1 MLSANKPPR
10 APFVALTVAVATISL
25 IVPAIASAD
34 DSGAATSSTQP
45 NVNAIGAVP
54 PAVNA
59 VNVNAPGS
67 SDSSSNTA
75 ATAAVP
81 SATSAA
87 DASVINAA
95 DPNPPNIPGQVV
107 LGDGFVYQGSLRDGM
122 PDGRGVKRW
131 PTGDWVA
138 GDFSAGLLEGNAVI
152 HRSDGGS
159 LSGTFRRNAPWDAVE
174 KDANGN
180 VVAMYQGGVM
190 RAVTQTAAPAAAAQS
205 GAIAPHVQQ
214 VHSGTPVSNQ

>member
-1 MLSANKPPR
+1 MLSANKPRR

-34 DSGAATSSTQP
+34 DSGVATSSTQP

-75 ATAAVP
+75 AAP

-87 DASVINAA
+87 AASVINPA
-95 DPNPPNIPGQVV
+95 DPNPPDIPGQVV

-122 PDGRGVKRW
+122 PEGRGVKRW

-138 GDFSAGLLEGNAVI
+138 GDFSAGLLEGNAAI

-159 LSGTFRRNAPWDAVE
+159 LSGTFRHNAPWDAVE

-190 RAVTQTAAPAAAAQS
+190 RAVTQVAAPGAATQS
-205 GAIAPHVQQ
+205 GATTPHVQQ

>member
-1 MLSANKPPR
+1 VLSANKPPR
-10 APFVALTVAVATISL
+10 APFVALAIAVATMSL
-25 IVPAIASAD
+25 IAPAVASAD
-34 DSGAATSSTQP
+34 DTGTAASNTQP
-45 NVNAIGAVP
+45 NANAVGAIP

-59 VNVNAPGS
+59 VGVNAQGS
-67 SDSSSNTA
+67 GDASPNTA
-75 ATAAVP
+75 AAP

-87 DASVINAA
+87 AASAIDPA
-95 DPNPPNIPGQVV
+95 DPNPPNIPGQVI

-138 GDFSAGLLEGNAVI
+138 GDFTAGLLEGNGVI
-152 HRSDGGS
+152 HHSDGGS
-159 LSGTFRRNAPWDAVE
+159 LAGTFRRNAPWDAVE

-190 RAVTQTAAPAAAAQS
+190 RAVTQAAGQG
-205 GAIAPHVQQ
+205 GAVTPHVQQ